1 MGSPATRF
9 PLTDNQLGVWLA
21 SKLAP
26 RTVHYYICDL
36 VELSGD
42 VDLDRLVAAVEG
54 CTEQVPVFWS
64 EIIEDDGRHFRT
76 LGAAQP
82 LRPAMLDLRDDP
94 NPETAC
100 AQAIRQ
106 VQDEVS
112 DDGRLSSITLVR
124 LTAQRTLVH
133 VMVHHALIDGWS
145 MALLHSR
152 LARHYRGESVEPE
165 DGADDPIYASAQSYA
180 ASPRFETDREYW
192 RARVAELIVPPT
204 LTGRERTEHDR
215 PVPALRARQAVPP
228 EVTRRLRAQAEQVG
242 TSWSD
247 LVFAAAGAYL
257 AHLFDRDE
265 LTIGTPMLGRLE
277 PRVMRRVGMTTNG
290 LPVTIECLPGTPWE
304 HAVRQTSKAIREA
317 MLRSRFPSRLVHADA
332 GYGAS
337 TDRLWKHVVNV
348 MDLNYD
354 LDFGPGV
361 VARVANTSR
370 PTVDDLSITVFSND
384 GQDEFEVLVDVDGER
399 YTQADADGH
408 AERIVRLLADWAGA
422 APGSPA
428 PVSAMAESDLER
440 LRSWGRGPTRLSPDA
455 TIVELLT
462 ELGQR
467 LPDAVAI
474 SASGEEVSFA
484 ELVRRVDARASW
496 LGESLGEVRGE
507 RVAICLNKEP
517 ALYESVFAVLR
528 LGGVV
533 VLLDP
538 GYPSQ
543 RIAQMVTAAAPKAIL
558 VEPATRQLFDG
569 TASTVLDATVESAGT
584 GEPPIGPV
592 SPADPAYLVFTSG
605 STGTPKAVS
614 VPHRGV
620 VNVTAAMVDVLGSGP
635 GTRTLQLASCA
646 FDAFFGELTQSVLNG
661 GTLVLTGTDWF
672 PDPGALARVVTD
684 RQVNDLVLPP
694 SLLAAVD
701 ERTWPAGTT
710 VSVVGEPC
718 PPDVVTRWAP
728 VCRLFN
734 GYGPSEC
741 TISSSMSEAL
751 DVRDAA
757 EVPIGR
763 PLRNVTVS
771 VTDRQ
776 GLPQVPGGWGEL
788 RIAGAGVTAG
798 YVDDDQ
804 RTAAKFVHDEWLD
817 GPAYRTGDI
826 VRWRSDGSLVFLGR
840 DDRQVKVRGFRI
852 ELGDVEHAL
861 IEASGCRQC
870 VAVVVDDDEGGRRIA
885 GILVAPPGSVDVAAV
900 RTALAARLPR
910 HMVPSQLVVVP
921 ELARTPNGKI
931 DVRELRAQTLTASTP
946 DTPEAPAPTDVE
958 SMVLAHVAAVLQN
971 PDVSLTDNFFTM
983 GGHSLAAARLLAAIK
998 RDTGVLPSLRDF
1010 AKSPTAAA
1018 LSRQVVAA
1026 REAAPR

>member
-1 MGSPATRF
+1 MGSRATRF

-21 SKLAP
+21 SRMAP
-26 RTVHYYICDL
+26 GTVHYYICDL
-36 VELSGD
+36 LELRGD
-42 VDLDRLVAAVEG
+42 VDLDRLAGAVAA
-54 CTEQVPVFWS
+54 CTEQVSVFWS
-64 EIIEDDGRHFRT
+64 EIVEDDGVYFRA
-76 LGAAQP
+76 LLPARP
-82 LRPAMLDLRDDP
+82 LRPATLDLRDHPD
-94 NPETAC
+94 PETAC

-106 VQDEVS
+106 AQDEVS
-112 DDGRLSSITLVR
+112 NEGQLSSITLVR
-124 LTAQRTLVH
+124 LADRRTLVH

-165 DGADDPIYASAQSYA
+165 DAFVDPISASAHTYA
-180 ASPRFETDREYW
+180 ASPRFDTDREYW
-192 RARVAELIVPPT
+192 RARVAELVVPPT

-215 PVPALRARQAVPP
+215 PVPALRARQAVPS
-228 EVTRRLRAQAEQVG
+228 EVTRRLREQAEQVG

-247 LVFAAAGAYL
+247 LVFAASGAYL

-277 PRVMRRVGMTTNG
+277 PQVMRRVGMSTNG
-290 LPVTIECLPGTPWE
+290 LPVTIECSPEMPWD
-304 HAVRQTSKAIREA
+304 HTVRQTSKAIREA
-317 MLRSRFPSRLVHADA
+317 MLRSRFPSRLLHADA

-337 TDRLWKHVVNV
+337 TDRLWKQVINV

-354 LDFGPGV
+354 LDFGAGV

-370 PTVDDLSITVFSND
+370 PTVDDISVTIFSND
-384 GQDEFEVLVDVDGER
+384 GHDEFEVLVDVDGER
-399 YTQADADGH
+399 YTQADAEGH
-408 AERIVRLLADWAGA
+408 AARIVRLFADWARA

-428 PVSAMAESDLER
+428 PVSGLADSDIQR
-440 LRSWGRGPTRLSPDA
+440 LRSWGRGPTRPSPDT
-455 TIVELLT
+455 TIVGLLNELS
-462 ELGQR
+462 ER
-467 LPDAVAI
+467 LPEATAI
-474 SASGEEVSFA
+474 STPRDEVSFA
-484 ELVRRVDARASW
+484 ELVRRVEARASW
-496 LGESLGEVRGE
+496 LSETLGGVRGA
-507 RVAICLNKEP
+507 RVAICMNKEL
-517 ALYESVFAVLR
+517 ALYETLFAVLR
-528 LGGVV
+528 LGGEV

-543 RIAQMVTAAAPKAIL
+543 RIAQMVTAAAPRAIL
-558 VEPATRQLFDG
+558 VEPATRMLFDRTG
-569 TASTVLDATVESAGT
+569 STVLEATVGGAGS
-584 GEPPIGPV
+584 EALPI
-592 SPADPAYLVFTSG
+592 SPASPDDPAYLVFTSG

-635 GTRTLQLASCA
+635 GTRTLQLASCS

-661 GTLVLTGTDWF
+661 GTLVLTGADWF
-672 PDPGALARVVTD
+672 PDPGVLASVVTD
-684 RQVNDLVLPP
+684 RRVNDLVLPP

-718 PPDVVTRWAP
+718 PPDVVARWAP

-734 GYGPSEC
+734 GYGPTEC

-751 DVRDAA
+751 DAHDAA

-763 PLRNVTVS
+763 PLRNVVVS

-776 GLPQVPGGWGEL
+776 GHPQVPGGWGEL
-788 RIAGAGVTAG
+788 RIAGAGVTPG
-798 YVDDDQ
+798 YLGDDQ
-804 RTAAKFVHDEWLD
+804 RTAEKFVDDEWHD
-817 GPAYRTGDI
+817 GPVYRTGDI

-852 ELGDVEHAL
+852 ELGDIEHAL

-870 VAVVVDDDEGGRRIA
+870 VAVVVDDEEGGRRIA
-885 GILVAPPGSVDVAAV
+885 GILVAPPGSIDVAAV
-900 RTALAARLPR
+900 RTALATYLPR
-910 HMVPSQLVVVP
+910 HMVPSQLVVVAQ
-921 ELARTPNGKI
+921 LARTPNGKI
-931 DVRELRAQTLTASTP
+931 DVRELRAQTLAAS
-946 DTPEAPAPTDVE
+946 APATTGVE
-958 SMVLAHVAAVLQN
+958 ARVLAHMADVLQN
-971 PDVSLTDNFFTM
+971 PDVCLTDNFFAM

-1010 AKSPTAAA
+1010 ARNPTAAA
-1018 LSRQVVAA
+1018 LSRQVVAGL
-1026 REAAPR
+1026 EAAAR